1 MPRFPHRRVGGT
13 YGKPKS
19 SYAEIEVAGTVQGMK
34 TSREKSQARL
44 SAAVTAAVKAAGT
57 PSEAA
62 LVKVARVFA
71 SLSEES

>member
-1 MPRFPHRRVGGT
+1 
-13 YGKPKS
+13 
-19 SYAEIEVAGTVQGMK
+19 MK

-44 SAAVTAAVKAAGT
+44 SAAVNAAVKAAGT